1 MKWTMFLTNKQW
13 LCQYIFFNSQNQW
26 DYFIGII
33 IKCLITYLNN
43 FNRWGT
49 VAHVCNPSASEAEAE
64 KSVWSQSGL
73 HSELQVK
80 HNYIMRVCLSSQQE
94 LHTESLSLKK
104 VFFLVVYLSFL
115 FFCIELSAYK
125 MVCTLAYKVSFR
137 QRSEELLF

>member
-1 MKWTMFLTNKQW
+1 MTLSI
-13 LCQYIFFNSQNQW
+13 YFFNSQNQW

-33 IKCLITYLNN
+33 TKCLTTYLNI

-104 VFFLVVYLSFL
+104 VFFFWWSICLFYFFALSWVL
-115 FFCIELSAYK
+115 IKWSAHF
-125 MVCTLAYKVSFR
+125 AYKVSFR
-137 QRSEELLF
+137 QRGEELLF